1 MQKEFHYTIKEI
13 LSMSKLDFLVFLD
26 SLTTGENTDS
36 VKTMAIDEAFPEFFL
51 DPNAK
56 KSEERRIK
64 NVRRIRTLISD
75 NCT

>member
-1 MQKEFHYTIKEI
+1 MESAYQKMLSVFKFMQKEFHYTIKEI

-56 KSEERRIK
+56 NQKK
-64 NVRRIRTLISD
+64 GG
-75 NCT
+75 

>member
-1 MQKEFHYTIKEI
+1 
-13 LSMSKLDFLVFLD
+13 MSKLDFLVFLD

-56 KSEERRIK
+56 NQKK
-64 NVRRIRTLISD
+64 GG
-75 NCT
+75 

>member
-26 SLTTGENTDS
+26 SLTTGENADS

-56 KSEERRIK
+56 NQKK
-64 NVRRIRTLISD
+64 GG
-75 NCT
+75 

>member
-1 MQKEFHYTIKEI
+1 MLNVFKFMQKEFHYTIKEI

-36 VKTMAIDEAFPEFFL
+36 IKTMAIDEAFPEFFL

-56 KSEERRIK
+56 NQKK
-64 NVRRIRTLISD
+64 GG
-75 NCT
+75 

>member
-56 KSEERRIK
+56 NQKK
-64 NVRRIRTLISD
+64 GG
-75 NCT
+75 

>member
-36 VKTMAIDEAFPEFFL
+36 IKTMAIDEAFPEFFL

-56 KSEERRIK
+56 NQKK
-64 NVRRIRTLISD
+64 GG
-75 NCT
+75 

>member
-1 MQKEFHYTIKEI
+1 MLSVFKFMQKEFHYTIKEI

-56 KSEERRIK
+56 NQKK
-64 NVRRIRTLISD
+64 GG
-75 NCT
+75 

>member
-1 MQKEFHYTIKEI
+1 MESAYQKMLSVFNFMQKEFHYTIKEI

-56 KSEERRIK
+56 NQKK
-64 NVRRIRTLISD
+64 GG
-75 NCT
+75 

>member
-1 MQKEFHYTIKEI
+1 VESAYQKMLSVFKFMQKEFHYTIKEI

-56 KSEERRIK
+56 NQKK
-64 NVRRIRTLISD
+64 GG
-75 NCT
+75 

>member
-1 MQKEFHYTIKEI
+1 MESAYQKMLNVFKFMQKEFHYTIKEI

-56 KSEERRIK
+56 NQKK
-64 NVRRIRTLISD
+64 GG
-75 NCT
+75 

>member
-1 MQKEFHYTIKEI
+1 MLSVFKFMQKEFHYTIKEI

-51 DPNAK
+51 DPNVKNQK
-56 KSEERRIK
+56 KGG
-64 NVRRIRTLISD
+64 
-75 NCT
+75 

>member
-51 DPNAK
+51 DPNTKNQK
-56 KSEERRIK
+56 KGG
-64 NVRRIRTLISD
+64 
-75 NCT
+75 

>member
-1 MQKEFHYTIKEI
+1 MESAYQKMLSVFKFMQKEFHYTIKEI

-36 VKTMAIDEAFPEFFL
+36 VKKMAIDEAFPEFFL

-56 KSEERRIK
+56 NQKK
-64 NVRRIRTLISD
+64 GG
-75 NCT
+75 

>member
-36 VKTMAIDEAFPEFFL
+36 VKKMAIDEAFPEFFL

-56 KSEERRIK
+56 NQKK
-64 NVRRIRTLISD
+64 GG
-75 NCT
+75 

>member
-1 MQKEFHYTIKEI
+1 MLNVFKFMQKEFHYTIKEI

-56 KSEERRIK
+56 NQKK
-64 NVRRIRTLISD
+64 GG
-75 NCT
+75 